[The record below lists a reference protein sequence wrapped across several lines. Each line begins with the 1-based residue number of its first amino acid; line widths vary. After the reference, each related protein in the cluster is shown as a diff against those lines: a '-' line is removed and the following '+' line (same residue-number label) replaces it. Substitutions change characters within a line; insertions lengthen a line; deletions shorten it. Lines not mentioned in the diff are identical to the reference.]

1 MSRALFTSSPLRQR
15 FRPLWWL
22 GITYIVISFVTR
34 LILLFMS
41 GHNVSPNPLN
51 WLYAFG
57 VGLGYD
63 LITFLYLAWPM
74 VLYLWLIPTRTAPVQ
89 GIGRWI
95 AYLVAMA
102 ALYAIFLGTVFL
114 LWHVHVHE
122 SWPALAIFLFF
133 LPIPALA
140 YNRGSGQ
147 WAMYIMGLVLLYGLL
162 FVAASELVFW
172 NEFSSRFNFIAVDY
186 LVYTSEVIGNIRESY
201 PIGTWLALLV
211 VLALVV
217 FALTRRNLRAR
228 DDGSTIWQRARV
240 PLVWLVLTIV
250 SVAGVNGEMKD
261 RTANNYVNE
270 LAGNGIYQF
279 FAAFRS
285 SHLDYKKFYQ
295 TLPDSEAFKLVRENL
310 KTPDSTFISS
320 DPRDLTRAI
329 RHAGPEKHL
338 NVVLIS
344 VESLSGSY
352 LGTFGN
358 TQHLTPFLDS
368 LVGKSIFFDN
378 LYANGTRTVRGLEAL
393 SLSVPPTPGDSLVRE
408 HNNENLFSLAD
419 IFNDRGYV
427 SEFVYGG
434 YSYFDNMKYFFSH
447 NGYNVVDRSDIPKN
461 ATIHSQ
467 NVWGVSDEDLYT
479 LALGQMDKIHDEG
492 KPFFLHIMT
501 TSNHRPYTYPAGR
514 VKFKAPS
521 RLGAVAYTD
530 WTIEDFI
537 KRARS
542 KPYFANTVFVITAD
556 HCASS
561 AGKTSIPINN
571 YHIPLWI
578 YAPEQFKPER
588 IHALMGQLDIPPT
601 LLGLLNFSY
610 RTRFFGQ
617 DVLDVPPEQG
627 HAFPGTYEKL
637 GYVHGDIMTILEP
650 RKKLEQLKP
659 NFETGDA
666 TPVVPIDQKLVD
678 TAIAYYQ
685 VASDLYKHGE
695 LARRPADSTPVQPLP
710 ANSAS
715 APAPEGVPVVTDQ
728 PTVTAAPTAP
738 AAANMPASKPA
749 PTAASTASAPAVA
762 ASTAKAP
769 KPMHHTAPPAAASAS
784 ADATPADA
792 GSTEQPSA
800 PASASSS
807 P

>member
-1 MSRALFTSSPLRQR
+1 MSRALFSPSPLRQR

-22 GITYIVISFVTR
+22 GITFVAICFVTR
-34 LILLFMS
+34 IALLVMS
-41 GHNVSPNPLN
+41 GSNVTPSPSH

-63 LITFLYLAWPM
+63 LVTFLYLAWPM
-74 VLYLWLIPTRTAPVQ
+74 VLFLWLVPTRRAPVA
-89 GIGRWI
+89 GLGRWLL
-95 AYLVAMA
+95 YLVAMA
-102 ALYAIFLGTVFL
+102 ALYAITLGLLFL

-122 SWPALAIFLFF
+122 SWPILIVFLFF
-133 LPIPALA
+133 LPMPALA
-140 YNRGSGQ
+140 YNRASGQ
-147 WAMYIMGLVLLYGLL
+147 WGLYVLGLALLYGLL

-172 NEFSSRFNFIAVDY
+172 NEFSARFNFIAVDY
-186 LVYTSEVIGNIRESY
+186 LVYTTEVIGNIRESY
-201 PIGTWLALLV
+201 PVGTWLALLV

-217 FALTRRNLRAR
+217 FVLSRRGLRAR
-228 DDGSTIWQRARV
+228 DDGSTLMQRARV
-240 PLVWLVLTIV
+240 PLVWLVLTVV
-250 SVAGVNGEMKD
+250 SVAAVNSEMKD

-285 SHLDYKKFYQ
+285 SRLDYKKFYRS
-295 TLPDSEAFKLVRENL
+295 LPDEEAFRLVREHL
-310 KTPDSTFISS
+310 KAPDATFTSN
-320 DPRDLTRAI
+320 DPRDLTREI

-344 VESLSGSY
+344 VESLSGDY

-358 TQHLTPFLDS
+358 KQGLTPFLDS
-368 LVGKSIFFDN
+368 LVHKSIFFDN

-408 HNNENLFSLAD
+408 KNNEDLFSLAD
-419 IFNDRGYV
+419 IFNDRGYE

-434 YSYFDNMKYFFSH
+434 YGYFDNMNYFFSH
-447 NGYNVVDRSDIPKN
+447 NGYKTVDRSAIAPG
-461 ATIHSQ
+461 TPIHSQ

-479 LALGQMDKIHDEG
+479 LALGQMDQIHAEG

-514 VKFKAPS
+514 VKWQAPS

-530 WTIEDFI
+530 WSIEDFI
-537 KRARS
+537 KRAS
-542 KPYFANTVFVITAD
+542 AKPYFADTVFVITAD

-561 AGKTSIPINN
+561 AGKTSIPINH

-578 YAPEQFKPER
+578 YAPKQFKPER
-588 IHALMGQLDIPPT
+588 VNELMGQLDIPPT

-617 DVLDVPPEQG
+617 DALQLTPGQG

-637 GYVHGDIMTILEP
+637 GYVRGDILTILEP
-650 RKKLEQLKP
+650 RKRLEQLKP
-659 NFETGDA
+659 DFDTGDA
-666 TPVVPIDQKLVD
+666 TPVAPINQDLVN

-685 VASDLYKHGE
+685 VASDLFKQGG
-695 LARRPADSTPVQPLP
+695 LKRRADDGAKVEPLP
-710 ANSAS
+710 APATSAPTGSPPAPAGS
-715 APAPEGVPVVTDQ
+715 APAPG
-728 PTVTAAPTAP
+728 TAA
-738 AAANMPASKPA
+738 
-749 PTAASTASAPAVA
+749 V
-762 ASTAKAP
+762 
-769 KPMHHTAPPAAASAS
+769 H
-784 ADATPADA
+784 
-792 GSTEQPSA
+792 
-800 PASASSS
+800 
-807 P
+807 